1 MKKFSFFLNCAAT
14 ALFAIAMTACQA
26 VEDNPSSDPIV
37 VAIGNGSSL
46 NDLIANFAKDNKLS
60 LPAGAE
66 ITIDETVNL
75 EAPLTIIGDKENP
88 VKIKANAGFVTNSNI
103 SFKNVVIDAE
113 NLTTPFIQLANVTLV
128 GDEKAKAIDEIAFI
142 DSKISNLKYQFIY
155 ANKQA
160 YLVDFINVLRSVIA
174 IDGSKKKTIF
184 DFNGGG
190 NVHFLGVDESTIYAN
205 PTNGQNGGFFSSQ
218 SGKEV
223 TDLGGEKWF
232 ICITRSTLYNITNG
246 KTVNTLRKNSQTY
259 QKYIVK
265 NNVVV
270 DCGKSAQ
277 FLKGLNAGQPG
288 KDTNWDVDGNCFNFG
303 GAVVA
308 EQKIGSANEN
318 IKNSID
324 AVVAFAD
331 AANGDFTQSN
341 VKAGDPR
348 WIK

>member
-14 ALFAIAMTACQA
+14 ALFAVALTACSD
-26 VEDNPSSDPIV
+26 VKDNPTSNPIV
-37 VAIGNGSSL
+37 EAIGNGASI
-46 NDLIANFAKDNKLS
+46 NDLIAGFAVNNTLT
-60 LPAGAE
+60 LPAGVE
-66 ITIDETVNL
+66 ITIDEPVNL
-75 EAPLTIIGDKENP
+75 ETPLAIVSDKKNP
-88 VKIKANAGFVTNSNI
+88 AKITANAGFVTNSNI
-103 SFKNVVIDAE
+103 SFKGVEIDAA
-113 NLTTPFIQLANVTLV
+113 NLKTPFIQLANVTLV

-160 YLVDFINVLRSVIA
+160 YLVDFINVLRSIIA
-174 IDGSKKKTIF
+174 IDGTNNKTIF

-205 PTNGQNGGFFSSQ
+205 PTNGLNGGFFSSQ

-223 TDLGGEKWF
+223 TDLGGDKWF
-232 ICITRSTLYNITNG
+232 ICITKSTLYNITNG

-265 NNVVV
+265 SNVVV
-270 DCGKSAQ
+270 DCGKSDQ
-277 FLKGLNAGQPG
+277 FLTGLNAGQAG
-288 KDTNWDVDGNCFNFG
+288 KDTNWDVDGNCINFG
-303 GAVVA
+303 GKVA
-308 EQKIGSANEN
+308 AQKKIGSADAN